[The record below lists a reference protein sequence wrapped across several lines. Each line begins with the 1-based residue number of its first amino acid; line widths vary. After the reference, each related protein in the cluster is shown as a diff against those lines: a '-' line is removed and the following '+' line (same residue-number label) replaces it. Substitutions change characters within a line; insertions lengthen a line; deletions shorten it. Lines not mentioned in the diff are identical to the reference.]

1 MISDPTYLRASFIAK
16 ASVPLFMAIGI
27 IEVLSGSFSG
37 SVGLVS
43 DGVHTLCDGLVSGI
57 VWIGLRFARRG
68 PDGKFHFG
76 YYKVENL
83 AALISAFAV
92 AGIGVLILIR
102 SYTAFFDP
110 HLIEQSTLPLVV
122 AGIASIIFWT
132 LGLYKRKI
140 AKLEKSKALLLDAYN
155 TLKSGLSSLLA
166 FIGVL
171 LSSFFV
177 QLDALAGIAISFF
190 IFVVVF
196 TSIRESAMVLVD
208 ACNCDITVDEIKKTV
223 SAVVGVTKVKEAK
236 LRPFGPN
243 LLGQISVQVD
253 GSISVQESDSII
265 KKVKKSV
272 RNLVP
277 AVSGITV
284 EVESSNTMATAAKKG
299 TDSDG

>member
-1 MISDPTYLRASFIAK
+1 MAYDPTYLRASFIAK
-16 ASVPLFMAIGI
+16 ASIPFFMVIGI
-27 IEVLSGSFSG
+27 VEVLSGSFSG
-37 SVGLVS
+37 SVALVS
-43 DGVHTLCDGLVSGI
+43 DGVHTLSDGLVSGI

-83 AALISAFAV
+83 AALIAAFAM
-92 AGIGVLILIR
+92 AAIGVLILVR
-102 SYTAFFDP
+102 SYNAFFDP
-110 HLIEQSTLPLVV
+110 QPIEQSTLPLVV
-122 AGIASIIFWT
+122 AAIASISFWT

-140 AKLEKSKALLLDAYN
+140 AKAEKSKSLLLDAYN
-155 TLKSGLSSLLA
+155 TLKSGLSSLMA
-166 FIGVL
+166 FFAVL

-177 QLDALAGIAISFF
+177 QIDALAGIAISFF
-190 IFVVVF
+190 IFVVVV

-223 SAVVGVTKVKEAK
+223 SAVDGVKEVREAR
-236 LRPFGPN
+236 LRPYGPN

-253 GSISVQESDSII
+253 GSLSVRESDSIV

-272 RNLVP
+272 RDLIP

-284 EVESSNTMATAAKKG
+284 EVESSSKVAPTAKKR
-299 TDSDG
+299 TDAN

>member
-1 MISDPTYLRASFIAK
+1 MAYDPTYLRASFIAK
-16 ASVPLFMAIGI
+16 ASIPFFMVIGI
-27 IEVLSGSFSG
+27 VEVLSGSFSG
-37 SVGLVS
+37 SVALVS
-43 DGVHTLCDGLVSGI
+43 DGVHTLSDGLVSGI

-83 AALISAFAV
+83 AALVAAFAM
-92 AGIGVLILIR
+92 AAIGVLILVR

-110 HLIEQSTLPLVV
+110 QPIEQSTLPLVV
-122 AGIASIIFWT
+122 AAIASISFWT

-140 AKLEKSKALLLDAYN
+140 AKAEKSKSLLLDAYN
-155 TLKSGLSSLLA
+155 TLKSGLSSLMA
-166 FIGVL
+166 FFAVL

-177 QLDALAGIAISFF
+177 QIDALAGIAISFF
-190 IFVVVF
+190 IFVVVV

-223 SAVVGVTKVKEAK
+223 SAVDGVKEVREAR
-236 LRPFGPN
+236 LRPYGPN

-253 GSISVQESDSII
+253 GSLSVRDSDSIV

-272 RNLVP
+272 RDLIP

-284 EVESSNTMATAAKKG
+284 EVESSSKVAPTAKKR
-299 TDSDG
+299 TDAN

>member
-1 MISDPTYLRASFIAK
+1 MAYDPTYLRASFIAK
-16 ASVPLFMAIGI
+16 ASIPLFMVIGI
-27 IEVLSGSFSG
+27 VEVLSGSFSG
-37 SVGLVS
+37 SVALVS
-43 DGVHTLCDGLVSGI
+43 DGVHTLSDGLVSGI

-83 AALISAFAV
+83 AALVAAFAM
-92 AGIGVLILIR
+92 AAIGVLILVR

-110 HLIEQSTLPLVV
+110 QPIEQSTLPLVV
-122 AGIASIIFWT
+122 AAIASISFWI

-140 AKLEKSKALLLDAYN
+140 AKAEKSKSLLLDAYN
-155 TLKSGLSSLLA
+155 TLKSGLSSLMA
-166 FIGVL
+166 FFAVL

-177 QLDALAGIAISFF
+177 QIDALAGIAISFF
-190 IFVVVF
+190 IFVVVV

-223 SAVVGVTKVKEAK
+223 SAVDGVKEVREAR
-236 LRPFGPN
+236 LRPYGPN

-253 GSISVQESDSII
+253 GSLSVRDSDSIV

-272 RNLVP
+272 RDLIP

-284 EVESSNTMATAAKKG
+284 EVESSSKVAPTAKKR
-299 TDSDG
+299 TDAN

>member
-27 IEVLSGSFSG
+27 VEVLSGSFSG
-37 SVGLVS
+37 SVALVS
-43 DGVHTLCDGLVSGI
+43 DGVHTLSDGLVSAI

-83 AALISAFAV
+83 AALISAFAM
-92 AGIGVLILIR
+92 AAIGILILIR
-102 SYTAFFDP
+102 SYTAFFEP
-110 HLIEQSTLPLVV
+110 HPIEQSTLPLVV
-122 AGIASIIFWT
+122 AAIASISFWT

-140 AKLEKSKALLLDAYN
+140 AKLEKSKSLLLDAYN

-166 FIGVL
+166 FLGVL

-190 IFVVVF
+190 IFIVVF

-223 SAVVGVTKVKEAK
+223 SAVDGVKKVREAK
-236 LRPFGPN
+236 LRPYGPN

-253 GSISVQESDSII
+253 GSISIRESDSII

-272 RNLVP
+272 RDLIP

-284 EVESSNTMATAAKKG
+284 EVESSSKLTSAAKKE
-299 TDSDG
+299 TNAD

>member
-1 MISDPTYLRASFIAK
+1 MIQDPTYLRASFIAK

-27 IEVLSGSFSG
+27 IEILSGSFSG

-43 DGVHTLCDGLVSGI
+43 DGVHTLSDGLVSGI

-83 AALISAFAV
+83 AALISAFAM

-110 HLIEQSTLPLVV
+110 HPIEQSTLPLVV

-190 IFVVVF
+190 IFIVVF

-223 SAVVGVTKVKEAK
+223 SAVEGVTKVKEAK

-253 GSISVQESDSII
+253 GSISIQESDSII

-272 RNLVP
+272 RNLIP

-284 EVESSNTMATAAKKG
+284 EVESSSTMDSAPKKRSKA
-299 TDSDG
+299 D

>member
-1 MISDPTYLRASFIAK
+1 MTTTDPTYLRASFIAK
-16 ASVPLFMAIGI
+16 ASVPLFLAIGI
-27 IEVLSGSFSG
+27 IEILSGSFSG

-43 DGVHTLCDGLVSGI
+43 DGVHTLSDGLVSGI

-83 AALISAFAV
+83 AALIAAFAM
-92 AGIGVLILIR
+92 AAIGVLILIR
-102 SYTAFFDP
+102 SYNAFFEP

-122 AGIASIIFWT
+122 AGIASIIFWV

-140 AKLEKSKALLLDAYN
+140 AKAEKSKSLLLDAYN

-166 FIGVL
+166 FLGVL
-171 LSSFFV
+171 FTSFFV
-177 QLDALAGIAISFF
+177 QMDALAGIAISFF
-190 IFVVVF
+190 IFVVVV

-223 SAVVGVTKVKEAK
+223 LAVDGVVKVREAR

-253 GSISVQESDSII
+253 GSISIQESDSII

-272 RNLVP
+272 RNLIP

-284 EVESSNTMATAAKKG
+284 EVESFPEMDSAPKKG
-299 TDSDG
+299 SKAD

>member
-1 MISDPTYLRASFIAK
+1 MAYDPTYLRASFIAK
-16 ASVPLFMAIGI
+16 ASIPFFMVIGI
-27 IEVLSGSFSG
+27 VEVLSGSFSG
-37 SVGLVS
+37 SVALVS
-43 DGVHTLCDGLVSGI
+43 DGVHTLSDGLVSGI

-83 AALISAFAV
+83 AALVAAFAM
-92 AGIGVLILIR
+92 AAIGVLILVR

-110 HLIEQSTLPLVV
+110 QPIEQSTLPLVV
-122 AGIASIIFWT
+122 AAIASISFWI

-140 AKLEKSKALLLDAYN
+140 AKAEKSKSLLLDAYN
-155 TLKSGLSSLLA
+155 TLKSGLSSLMA
-166 FIGVL
+166 FFAVL

-177 QLDALAGIAISFF
+177 QIDALAGIAISFF
-190 IFVVVF
+190 IFVVVV

-223 SAVVGVTKVKEAK
+223 SAVDGVKEVREAR
-236 LRPFGPN
+236 LRPYGPN

-253 GSISVQESDSII
+253 GSLSVRDSDSIV

-272 RNLVP
+272 RDLIP

-284 EVESSNTMATAAKKG
+284 EVESSSKVAPTAKKR
-299 TDSDG
+299 TDAN